1 MAITELGKY
10 IDQIGTTENT
20 TKKPRTKLGEY
31 IDSIQPKPK
40 THDQSYLGALGSAA
54 MQGAGGL
61 AADVY
66 IGASDI
72 AANIHNLF
80 TDDENDWRPQDM
92 RIASGA
98 RHFKKQLEEDYF
110 PVKPEHEGIGTDI
123 ARGLGQFAPQVLAG
137 GAGLAA
143 GAGRVGAALIG
154 SSLGS
159 TQRISQIGEEYDRS
173 VAEGKTT
180 YDPVD
185 RFSAQL
191 MGAGTTLAT
200 ETPVVIG
207 ALKRLNSSTG
217 GLISDTLKGFAGEGL
232 QEMVEKVSDDL
243 VAKQIIKYDP
253 DRQQFFDTPEAAKE
267 LGYEGLV
274 GGSVGGI
281 VNFMTSALG
290 IKHRGRIE
298 KRVKEVEETIKQAQL
313 EQARD
318 IDNKDRNINPIT
330 QKEFTNPE
338 LQKAWRTLSPRIDNV
353 NNMRLNDAA
362 VLEPNKLKAAEDRIV
377 NELNSIVSKHYLGD
391 KATPESRS
399 EVEGFLYEALGE
411 KGVLEARELR
421 AKEIK
426 AEEDAINAKRT
437 TAKQKA
443 AERKKAKEE
452 KAKAEAEKAK
462 ETPKKE
468 GEAKTAAEKPT
479 TAPEKPVEATE
490 EKKDTEVAPVKV
502 VTPEGLTEVEKDEE
516 GTVVSPFTA
525 THEAS
530 DGELLQATE
539 EKDTYLNADG
549 DTVIDPAAEPIATE
563 VTQKEPEPIV
573 TPEPEIV
580 DQPVEEPTTNIND
593 AELQDKIRTL
603 KTVEEADKLASDLYG
618 TEENSEGNLREQYI
632 AAWVNA
638 KDMVEEGTLKPE
650 EIVDVIRNSID
661 ISKEEQVKIDR
672 LAAIRAATQKVQ
684 ETPVQTATTKEI
696 TEEQNAALDAEED
709 NKKAGIIVAKNN
721 IPFKTRQAALGAR
734 TRQKFKESHEVIP
747 YENGF
752 ALRKLPET
760 IEPVPITE
768 EVNKAAT
775 PLKSKKKPVKP
786 TIEEEVHP
794 LFVGDGGISP
804 ANIDQLENRWV
815 RMLESGGNPSPKV
828 IALTRKLDG
837 FVKSGKEWNSEEGRD
852 LYKQLVHNLTG
863 GTVDPYKVKQPTVVE
878 ETPIEE
884 TTSAP
889 KAINQ
894 AGDEITVEEL
904 PPATDDTFRR
914 QAGDVGLTE
923 EETKDQEERV
933 AFIKQEV
940 PLSQKTEVVPAEE
953 VEVEVAKENTKDDLA
968 NIEERIENQKLV
980 VEDLKADSFADEEE
994 LAEAKR
1000 YLLSLQKE
1008 RRAIVGKAPPLKAKS
1023 AYSDAEI
1030 EAEINEAKKFDSTLD
1045 EDAEDFQEMT
1055 VKEGFTGLYWS
1066 PNKFKT
1072 PEHIQRSVFNKF
1084 IASLDPSILDDIDIL
1099 FVRDPSEIPDI
1110 TARKRYQDKL
1120 SAGEELPLGFHQPR
1134 TESGKKLAVIFA
1146 NPKLSAADIEF
1157 VIFHEVVGHYGFRKL
1172 FGSQLKQFL
1181 SQMMDNKAYRQLA
1194 YNFRTRWSA
1203 IGDKL
1208 SKQDGNMM
1216 EVVDDDGE
1224 IIRVNRDAMLELAEE
1239 LLSEYAGSWSNPDFR
1254 KANKQYA
1261 GFLNRFITWIKHF
1274 LRKHGFGR
1282 IVGEMTND
1290 ELYGMISDSY
1300 LTLTKPK
1307 DAISTKEKNAIAA
1320 AVNRVKKD
1328 HTKFFFIKDNTVTER
1343 QLIDEANKK
1352 AQEFLTSSNIPG
1364 SIKLAEN
1371 LKDPVKFADDFREA
1385 AALTGESETYIQKV
1399 SRLHQSDIGKVNY
1412 NWWQK
1417 LVTQLEDKIRRSN
1430 HFSAFRTLG
1439 NMSMPKVYEKL
1450 EGDLKGSVGN
1460 AQRKGRVYAHLLKKE
1475 KVNDEQ
1481 HAALFEFFTT
1491 KNADHTKLPVSEKLQ
1506 NLAKELKT
1514 EISDMG
1520 QMLVKMGRLPK
1531 EIEEANR
1538 DQYLPTRYWKYLSQ
1552 YLGSGKKLSFQ
1563 NYLKEKDP
1571 DMTMEDKAYLGQIR
1585 DTSILVPETVA
1596 VLARDIA
1603 LHNFFETAIEFDKQN
1618 GYGWFLGKNA
1628 YVTVDGRRMNSEGL
1642 SVAIQHLHDVIA
1654 LGQKN
1659 PLYATEEEVES
1670 NRQKLARYE
1679 LAQKDLKDQVR
1690 TELTNLLESR
1700 GDEATPNKVQQA
1712 LTAEY
1717 KFITEPSFGALQYK
1731 WVHKG
1736 IYDDL
1741 VESFD
1746 EFSTER
1752 NDIMSRTFATG
1763 GTVEKLHQMWKANKV
1778 ILNPPSWIRNAVGNF
1793 VLLDIGTKTNMAS
1806 LSKML
1811 FEEMKW
1817 HLIDGKPSDMM
1828 LLARDKGLFD
1838 NTYSMTEL
1846 YLLQQ
1851 STVDRLKRH
1860 MRTAEADGFTKTSIW
1875 RMWYSGLGTF
1885 HDALEYANNVYG
1897 GLEGLFKTVAMR
1909 DHIQKWLKDNGYRS
1923 LDAITDPAIRETVID
1938 EAVSQANKIIF
1949 DYSKVPAWLRTT
1961 RKTPF
1966 VGAPFL
1972 TFTYK
1977 SIPATIDAMARRPHK
1992 VLKYMLLPYLLN
2004 QIAMSAFDWDDED
2017 LAEVQRKMP
2026 MWMQEQ
2032 SSVFI
2037 MPWKDANGK
2046 VQGVPFGY
2054 YIPWSPAVD
2063 WGLMAHRQY
2072 DSTDKIL
2079 STMGTAKDIL
2089 FDMGFLGGPAPTVMT
2104 ALLSN
2109 KDPFTKQDIY
2119 QPGATSYENQANLS
2133 RFMYT
2138 MWMPTF
2144 LTSYGVLGRLID
2156 QTGIEIP
2163 PFSTGDRINRYG
2175 TDKETLAQSLAR
2187 GVGVNI
2193 YGFDPKESNRS
2204 NLKYF
2209 ESERRKIIT
2218 ARSIS
2223 MKDRNLSVEQKASR
2237 MREYTEKIKRL
2248 NEKQRRFLNGE

>member
-618 TEENSEGNLREQYI
+618 TEENSEGKEVVVPTAEPLGL
-632 AAWVNA
+632 V
-638 KDMVEEGTLKPE
+638 E
-650 EIVDVIRNSID
+650 EIVTPEGKKEIVFKDTTETPEVELPTATSDSFVYPNSVIELEALKEKVRRIIPETAADLKEKTKQLKKID
-661 ISKEEQVKIDR
+661 ELLSEAEVAPTVSQVEDTRDIVTKVDDAIKEAADYLVDYNQEEAKFAKARLIQLGDKALDGDEQALKDLEKAVIQIGDRSFENLDKAYKDSKEQF
-672 LAAIRAATQKVQ
+672 
-684 ETPVQTATTKEI
+684 ETPK
-696 TEEQNAALDAEED
+696 
-709 NKKAGIIVAKNN
+709 
-721 IPFKTRQAALGAR
+721 R
-734 TRQKFKESHEVIP
+734 
-747 YENGF
+747 
-752 ALRKLPET
+752 
-760 IEPVPITE
+760 
-768 EVNKAAT
+768 
-775 PLKSKKKPVKP
+775 
-786 TIEEEVHP
+786 
-794 LFVGDGGISP
+794 
-804 ANIDQLENRWV
+804 
-815 RMLESGGNPSPKV
+815 
-828 IALTRKLDG
+828 
-837 FVKSGKEWNSEEGRD
+837 
-852 LYKQLVHNLTG
+852 
-863 GTVDPYKVKQPTVVE
+863 
-878 ETPIEE
+878 
-884 TTSAP
+884 
-889 KAINQ
+889 Q
-894 AGDEITVEEL
+894 AGDFGIDENVPETVAPLRE
-904 PPATDDTFRR
+904 DTFRR

-1690 TELTNLLESR
+1690 TELANLLESR
-1700 GDEATPNKVQQA
+1700 GDEVTPDKIQQA

-1717 KFITEPSFGALQYK
+1717 KFITEPLFGALQYK
-1731 WVHKG
+1731 WVHKA

-1752 NDIMSRTFATG
+1752 TDIISRTFATG
-1763 GTVEKLHQMWKANKV
+1763 GTIEKLHQMWKANKV